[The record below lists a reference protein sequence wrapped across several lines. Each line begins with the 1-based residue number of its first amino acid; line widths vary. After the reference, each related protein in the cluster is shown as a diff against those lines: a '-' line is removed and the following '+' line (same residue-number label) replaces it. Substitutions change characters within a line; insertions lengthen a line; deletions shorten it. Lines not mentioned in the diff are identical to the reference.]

1 MCSWRRVRAV
11 AAAHAGGRDQQRA
24 EAEALLERHRAG
36 EPGIVVDLATV
47 LAAAVRVIAIDPR
60 GALGVFHVWTEAGDW
75 DEWLLD
81 LAGWGVLAYQIED
94 DRERQLVLRWVDW
107 WH

>member
-1 MCSWRRVRAV
+1 MAPTTGTRRVPRPYNFV
-11 AAAHAGGRDQQRA
+11 R
-24 EAEALLERHRAG
+24 LERYLQDTFALDRERA
-36 EPGIVVDLATV
+36 AV
-47 LAAAVRVIAIDPR
+47 LAAALRVIAIDPR
-60 GALGVFHVWTEAGDW
+60 GAPGVFHVWTEAGDW

-94 DRERQLVLRWVDW
+94 GPERQLVLRWVDW

>member
-1 MCSWRRVRAV
+1 MLATGCGLRSRR
-11 AAAHAGGRDQQRA
+11 
-24 EAEALLERHRAG
+24 LLGHLRLDRER
-36 EPGIVVDLATV
+36 ATV
-47 LAAAVRVIAIDPR
+47 LGAALRVIAIDPR
-60 GALGVFHVWTEAGDW
+60 GALGVFHVWTEAGEW

-94 DRERQLVLRWVDW
+94 DRERLLVLRWVDW

>member
-1 MCSWRRVRAV
+1 MPRPYSFVR
-11 AAAHAGGRDQQRA
+11 
-24 EAEALLERHRAG
+24 LERYVQDTFGLDRERA
-36 EPGIVVDLATV
+36 AV
-47 LAAAVRVIAIDPR
+47 LAAALRVITVDPR
-60 GALGVFHVWTEAGDW
+60 GALGVFHVWTEASGW

-94 DRERQLVLRWVDW
+94 DRERLLVLRWVDW